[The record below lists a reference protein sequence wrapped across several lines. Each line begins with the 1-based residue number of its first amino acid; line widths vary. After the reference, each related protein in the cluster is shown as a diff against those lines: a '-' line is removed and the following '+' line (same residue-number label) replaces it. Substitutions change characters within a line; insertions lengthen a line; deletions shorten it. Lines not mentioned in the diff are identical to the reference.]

1 MDYRE
6 LANADLERKSA
17 PAAKSDFRVF
27 IAEGAFDRI
36 CSNAEMTREV
46 GGMLVGEVLR
56 DENGPFV
63 HVETVI
69 EALYAEERGAELT
82 LTHETWND
90 IHGKMDT
97 LYAAKKIVGWYH
109 THPSFGIFLSERD
122 MFIQQSFF
130 NLPWQIA
137 MVYDPV
143 KREHGVFAW
152 RDKKP
157 WRVRQYWIGEAEHVW
172 DSPREAPPREDAKTP
187 VVTKPEDGGPKHPT
201 ASASAPAAAGS
212 ARESFLGE
220 FLSGGWLL
228 PAGAVALLLLI
239 WIGSRYIN
247 PADDRQ
253 EQVEAVRAA
262 VTSLNADLMGVLRA
276 SLGDEGSWKTFDDGL
291 NQLNQAVKN
300 ARPMQQGNPA
310 MQPMVQSMEEALQT
324 LDRARK
330 DRRLAY
336 EMLRRI
342 EQMSGRAPGD
352 HGEASIRRIV
362 EDGLNQQRRALG
374 GIYAELADQAL
385 SGKNP
390 ERARK
395 LLIDAVTVDP
405 DHQSD
410 YEQRLKT
417 IDPKSSFQREPS
429 GKVVIRSGDQAS
441 QPAPS
446 PKSSEANSQ
455 SKESKTS

>member
-1 MDYRE
+1 V
-6 LANADLERKSA
+6 AGVAGVA
-17 PAAKSDFRVF
+17 AAAAKS
-27 IAEGAFDRI
+27 
-36 CSNAEMTREV
+36 
-46 GGMLVGEVLR
+46 
-56 DENGPFV
+56 
-63 HVETVI
+63 
-69 EALYAEERGAELT
+69 
-82 LTHETWND
+82 
-90 IHGKMDT
+90 
-97 LYAAKKIVGWYH
+97 
-109 THPSFGIFLSERD
+109 
-122 MFIQQSFF
+122 
-130 NLPWQIA
+130 
-137 MVYDPV
+137 
-143 KREHGVFAW
+143 
-152 RDKKP
+152 
-157 WRVRQYWIGEAEHVW
+157 
-172 DSPREAPPREDAKTP
+172 
-187 VVTKPEDGGPKHPT
+187 
-201 ASASAPAAAGS
+201 AGS
-212 ARESFLGE
+212 AGSAPESFLGE
-220 FLSGGWLL
+220 FLSSGWLL

-239 WIGSRYIN
+239 WIGARYIN

-300 ARPMQQGNPA
+300 ARSAQQGNPA
-310 MQPMVQSMEEALQT
+310 MQSLAQSMEEALQP

-342 EQMSGRAPGD
+342 EQMSGRAPTD

-385 SGKNP
+385 GGKNT

-395 LLIDAVTVDP
+395 LLIDAVTIDP

-429 GKVVIRSGDQAS
+429 GKVVIRRVIRAAGTRNIA
-441 QPAPS
+441 QPQSTLIAAPGRY
-446 PKSSEANSQ
+446 
-455 SKESKTS
+455 